1 MYTSIKMNDGKTSG
15 QEVGGYAKG
24 TTAKDINFMIIPKP
38 GAIADSKQDKM
49 RIFDPNTNQ
58 KADAWAMDYRRFH
71 DVWTKD
77 NTLPLIY
84 LNIKDA
90 A

>member
-38 GAIADSKQDKM
+38 GAIAVSKQDKM

-58 KADAWAMDYRRFH
+58 KLMHGQWII
-71 DVWTKD
+71 DVSMMFGQKT
-77 NTLPLIY
+77 IHY
-84 LNIKDA
+84 H
-90 A
+90 